1 MDGHP
6 PKRCG
11 GTPES
16 SRLPPPQL
24 GGRRATH
31 FSFRNQ
37 PRRSTAVFCQA
48 NQKRFSFQVRLTAL
62 PKEARGTSPFDGDGH
77 EALESVARHRVR
89 RGTPPPHSALRL
101 ALDGDVQRGRLGP
114 RVSRLPMD
122 RDLRQRGLQLP
133 RVDRV
138 GGDVRAFLLLE
149 VRSDGRV
156 IFTRDNRFAT
166 YLPPARPRRD
176 PWRRKRSTRPPRI
189 SSSRSH
195 SRSSC
200 DSENSCGSRPAFSAP
215 AALAVP
221 MIGVL
226 AFGRLEG
233 VGPSFLAAL
242 ASACLFGLASIFHF
256 GPD

>member
-101 ALDGDVQRGRLGP
+101 ALDGDVQRGRLGLP
-114 RVSRLPMD
+114 FLRYPLAQTFAHPASNFLASIVSGAMFRLFF
-122 RDLRQRGLQLP
+122 
-133 RVDRV
+133 
-138 GGDVRAFLLLE
+138 FL
-149 VRSDGRV
+149 
-156 IFTRDNRFAT
+156 
-166 YLPPARPRRD
+166 
-176 PWRRKRSTRPPRI
+176 K
-189 SSSRSH
+189 
-195 SRSSC
+195 
-200 DSENSCGSRPAFSAP
+200 
-215 AALAVP
+215 
-221 MIGVL
+221 
-226 AFGRLEG
+226 FG
-233 VGPSFLAAL
+233 PIDAWSFLAITGFP
-242 ASACLFGLASIFHF
+242 ST
-256 GPD
+256 